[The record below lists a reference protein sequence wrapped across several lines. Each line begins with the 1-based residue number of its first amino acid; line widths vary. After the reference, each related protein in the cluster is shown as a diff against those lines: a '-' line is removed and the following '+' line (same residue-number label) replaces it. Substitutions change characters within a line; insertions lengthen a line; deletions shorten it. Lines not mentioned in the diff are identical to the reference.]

1 MHRIG
6 ENVLYGSNGVMTV
19 VDIREEQVADVSRSY
34 YVLRS
39 ASGNS
44 ESLVFVP
51 MDNERLTSFMHALL
65 TADEI
70 KSVLDSAIDTSRV
83 EWSVNSRARTEYFKR
98 VMESGNRTLM
108 LAMIRAIHESGLKRL
123 DLGKKNFLADENVKQ
138 RTEKLLA
145 SEFSLVLQIDESE
158 ALELIRQKVEG

>member
-1 MHRIG
+1 MHNIG

-19 VDIREEQVADVSRSY
+19 VDIREEQVADVCRSY
-34 YVLRS
+34 YVLS
-39 ASGNS
+39 SVSGRS

-51 MDNERLTSFMHALL
+51 TDNERLTSFMHTLL

-70 KSVLDSAIDTSRV
+70 KAVLDSPIDTSLI
-83 EWSVNSRARTEYFKR
+83 EWNDNSRARTEYFKR
-98 VMESGNRTLM
+98 VMESGDRALM

-123 DLGKKNFLADENVKQ
+123 DIGKKNFLADENVKQ

-145 SEFSLVLQIDESE
+145 SEFALVLGLDEGA
-158 ALELIRQKVEG
+158 ALELVKEKVEC